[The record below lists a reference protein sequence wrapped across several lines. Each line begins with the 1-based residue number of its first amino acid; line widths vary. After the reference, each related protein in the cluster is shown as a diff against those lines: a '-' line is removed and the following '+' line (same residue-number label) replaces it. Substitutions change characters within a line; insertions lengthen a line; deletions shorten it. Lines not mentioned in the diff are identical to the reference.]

1 MTFTITGLAADD
13 FSPLFDLSDEAL
25 AAQSMLRMQA
35 DADFGY
41 PDRVSL
47 SDVPA
52 GTELILLN
60 YQHQSAAS
68 PYRASGP
75 IFVSRGEG
83 PARAWVDIV
92 PECLA
97 RRPLSLRAYDRA
109 GMMLDATLIDGTG
122 LSDAVSSLL
131 DAPGVDYI
139 HAHYASR
146 GCFAA
151 RIDRGEV
158 QTDD

>member
-1 MTFTITGLAADD
+1 MTFTIT
-13 FSPLFDLSDEAL
+13 AL
-25 AAQSMLRMQA
+25 AANDFRHLFELSDDALAARAMARVWA

-60 YQHQSAAS
+60 YRHQPAAS

-75 IFVSRGEG
+75 VFVSRGEG
-83 PARAWVDIV
+83 PALAWVDIV
-92 PECLA
+92 PDCLA

-109 GMMLDATLIDGTG
+109 GMMLDAALIDGTA
-122 LSDAVSSLL
+122 LHEVADRLLAV
-131 DAPGVDYI
+131 AGVSYI
-139 HAHYASR
+139 HAHYATR

-158 QTDD
+158 QAGD